1 MSDINKRAVILADP
15 SGWHSEQLRT
25 SFQQRGIEPVFCST
39 NRLQARLG
47 AENGIWNGMERLH
60 EVDLVLVREVPSG
73 SLEQIIYR
81 MDALHQLED
90 SGVRVINTPGA
101 IEKMVDKY
109 YTSSLCANTGLHVP
123 ETIVTENSEEA
134 MQAFEALGC
143 DVVVKP
149 LFGSRGVGMVRL
161 TERDTARRV
170 FAALELGRYIYY
182 LQKFIPHG
190 DYDVRLFF
198 VGEECA
204 AAMTR
209 HGSGWKTNLSQ
220 GAEPRFFNPPDDMLE
235 LGKRAL
241 RAVRADYCGVDI
253 LPGEDGTNYILEV
266 NSMPSWI
273 GLQTVTERNIADEL
287 VQYCLRIKEEL

>member
-1 MSDINKRAVILADP
+1 MILADP
-15 SGWHSEQLRT
+15 SGWHSEQLRAA
-25 SFQQRGIEPVFCST
+25 FQRRGIEPSFYST

-47 AENGIWNGMERLH
+47 TENGIRSGLERLD
-60 EVDLVLVREVPSG
+60 ETDLILVREVPGG

-90 SGVRVINTPGA
+90 SGVRIINTPGA

-109 YTSSLCANTGLHVP
+109 YTSSLCASAGLPVP
-123 ETIVTENSEEA
+123 ETVVTENGEEA

-170 FAALELGRYIYY
+170 FSALELGRYIYY
-182 LQKFIPHG
+182 LQKYIPHG

-198 VGEECA
+198 IGEECT

-220 GAEPRFFNPPDDMLE
+220 GAEPRPFNPPDDMLE
-235 LGKRAL
+235 LGRRAV

-253 LPGEDGTNYILEV
+253 LPGEDGISYILEV

-273 GLQTVTERNIADEL
+273 GLQTVAEKNIANEL
-287 VQYCLRIKEEL
+287 VRYCLRE